1 MKKKEKIN
9 YTVPI
14 LFLLYLALLI
24 WIILFKLQ
32 FSILDLDRVRE
43 INLIPFYYEHEV
55 TFHATEVLENVLIF
69 MPFGIYLCL
78 LLPKSRFGVKLLLIS
93 VVSLLLEICQYVL
106 AIGRSDITDLITNI
120 CGGLFGIILYKAAIR
135 LFRNKKRVDQVIII
149 SAAIVTVIVGGGL
162 LLLLAAN

>member
-1 MKKKEKIN
+1 MKKKEKVN

-55 TFHATEVLENVLIF
+55 TFHATEVLQNVLIF
-69 MPFGIYLCL
+69 MPFTRQTPGFPRSLYIRAESFKAGAIFYFRHIASPIY
-78 LLPKSRFGVKLLLIS
+78 
-93 VVSLLLEICQYVL
+93 
-106 AIGRSDITDLITNI
+106 
-120 CGGLFGIILYKAAIR
+120 
-135 LFRNKKRVDQVIII
+135 
-149 SAAIVTVIVGGGL
+149 IV
-162 LLLLAAN
+162 

>member
-55 TFHATEVLENVLIF
+55 TFHATEVLQNVLIF

-78 LLPKSRFGVKLLLIS
+78 LFPKSRFGVKLLLIS
-93 VVSLLLEICQYVL
+93 VVSLLLEIYL
-106 AIGRSDITDLITNI
+106 
-120 CGGLFGIILYKAAIR
+120 
-135 LFRNKKRVDQVIII
+135 
-149 SAAIVTVIVGGGL
+149 
-162 LLLLAAN
+162 

>member
-32 FSILDLDRVRE
+32 FSILDLD
-43 INLIPFYYEHEV
+43 
-55 TFHATEVLENVLIF
+55 
-69 MPFGIYLCL
+69 
-78 LLPKSRFGVKLLLIS
+78 
-93 VVSLLLEICQYVL
+93 
-106 AIGRSDITDLITNI
+106 
-120 CGGLFGIILYKAAIR
+120 
-135 LFRNKKRVDQVIII
+135 QVIII

>member
-1 MKKKEKIN
+1 MKKKEKVN

-43 INLIPFYYEHEV
+43 INLIQFYYEHEF
-55 TFHATEVLENVLIF
+55 TFHETEVLQNVLIF

-93 VVSLLLEICQYVL
+93 VVSLLLEIFQYVL

>member
-1 MKKKEKIN
+1 MKKKEKVN

-43 INLIPFYYEHEV
+43 INLIPFYEHEV
-55 TFHATEVLENVLIF
+55 TFHATEVLQNVLIF

-78 LLPKSRFGVKLLLIS
+78 LFPKSRFGVKVLLIS

>member
-55 TFHATEVLENVLIF
+55 TFHATEVLQNVLIF

-78 LLPKSRFGVKLLLIS
+78 LLPKSRFGVKVLLIS
-93 VVSLLLEICQYVL
+93 VVSLLLEWSDTLKPHTQGDIIKHRKG
-106 AIGRSDITDLITNI
+106 AADGTKIHGRI
-120 CGGLFGIILYKAAIR
+120 
-135 LFRNKKRVDQVIII
+135 
-149 SAAIVTVIVGGGL
+149 
-162 LLLLAAN
+162 